1 MSFKEHIKIVMS
13 QFFVIVT
20 LINLATFMIGEIFR
34 PDQRFGYEAFLF
46 PIIYAVIAVIP
57 MLCMYSKKELTI
69 KQYILKK
76 LLLLIS
82 IEILLIFFVL
92 GAKSLEPGNIALT
105 VSFAL
110 SILVIFVFV
119 HVVGWVLDWKDAK
132 KLNSDLKLFQKRVS
146 EKLE

>member
-119 HVVGWVLDWKDAK
+119 HVIGWVLDCKDAK

>member
-119 HVVGWVLDWKDAK
+119 HVIGWVLDWKDAK

>member
-110 SILVIFVFV
+110 SILIIFVFV
-119 HVVGWVLDWKDAK
+119 HVIAWVLDWKDAK

>member
-119 HVVGWVLDWKDAK
+119 HMIGWVLDWKDAK

>member
-76 LLLLIS
+76 LLLLIA

-92 GAKSLEPGNIALT
+92 GAKSFEPGNIALT

-119 HVVGWVLDWKDAK
+119 HVIAWVLDWKDAK